1 MISVSDLI
9 EEVDFQPEEI
19 YLQDNEKTIRVDYHI
34 LEEEFGYPLNCFLE
48 LVPIEGHVYFVN
60 HAWKNE
66 KDIYCDTSLLE
77 LLKKIDEEQNKVS
90 NQKPSKYLL
99 MVQDA
104 LRDLRSGDED
114 RIMELVS
121 LIEAREE
128 I

>member
-1 MISVSDLI
+1 MISIQDLI

-19 YLQDNEKTIRVDYHI
+19 YLHDNDKTIRVDYS
-34 LEEEFGYPLNCFLE
+34 LLKEECELPLNCFLE
-48 LVPIEGHVYFVN
+48 LTPVDGHVYFVN

-66 KDIYCDTSLLE
+66 TDIHCDTSLLE

-99 MVQDA
+99 WVQDA

>member
-1 MISVSDLI
+1 MISVQDLV

-19 YLQDNEKTIRVDYHI
+19 YLQDNEKTIMVDYHL
-34 LEEEFGYPLNCFLE
+34 LEEKFGYPLNCFLE
-48 LVPIEGHVYFVN
+48 LVPVEGHVYFVN
-60 HAWKNE
+60 HAWENE
-66 KDIYCDTSLLE
+66 TDIHCDTSLLG
-77 LLKKIDEEQNKVS
+77 LLKKIDEKQNKVN

-104 LRDLRSGDED
+104 LRDLCLGNEE

-121 LIEAREE
+121 LIEASEE